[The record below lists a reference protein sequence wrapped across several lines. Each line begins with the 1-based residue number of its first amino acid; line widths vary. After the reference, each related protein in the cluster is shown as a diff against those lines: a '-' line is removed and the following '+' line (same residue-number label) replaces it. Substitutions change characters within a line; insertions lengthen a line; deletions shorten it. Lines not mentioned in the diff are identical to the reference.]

1 MDTTASD
8 QCEICSSDMEAGG
21 EATQVYRRAGSVIT
35 VTGIPAV
42 RVCPRCQNAV
52 LEWEIAQQVEDLVT
66 PLFLWIESHSMSKP
80 VITVVFPS
88 NGVAA

>member
-1 MDTTASD
+1 
-8 QCEICSSDMEAGG
+8 MESGG

-52 LEWEIAQQVEDLVT
+52 LQWDIARQVEELVA
-66 PLFLWIESHSMSKP
+66 PLFTWIDSHAMSKP

>member
-1 MDTTASD
+1 MTDSAPCD
-8 QCEICSSDMEAGG
+8 VCKSDMDAVG
-21 EATQVYRRAGSVIT
+21 EATQVYRRSGSVIT

-42 RVCPRCQNAV
+42 RVCLRCQNAV
-52 LEWEIAQQVEDLVT
+52 LEWDIARQVEELVA
-66 PLFLWIESHSMSKP
+66 PLFTWIESHSMPKP

>member
-1 MDTTASD
+1 MSENSV
-8 QCEICSSDMEAGG
+8 CSICQETMEAGG
-21 EATQVYRRAGSVIT
+21 EATQVYRRSGSVIT

-42 RVCPRCQNAV
+42 RVCLRCQNAV
-52 LEWEIAQQVEDLVT
+52 LEWDIARQVEELVA
-66 PLFLWIESHSMSKP
+66 PLFTWIESHSLPKP